1 METYET
7 IGVAVRQ
14 HDAIRLS
21 VKAGEPATYYI
32 AAEWVP
38 RLFGRRTVPIYRLR
52 LAGDYVMPERIE
64 AGSASISSTGKS
76 VVVSVGYD
84 QMLIP
89 TRQLEVHYGRNLGE
103 TSKIIRRV
111 EAEVSAAA
119 SPCAPAAPVA
129 VV

>member
-7 IGVAVRQ
+7 IGIAVRQ
-14 HDAIRLS
+14 HDAIRLD
-21 VKAGEPATYYI
+21 VKAGEQATYYI

-52 LAGDYVMPERIE
+52 LVGNYVMPEQVPT
-64 AGSASISSTGKS
+64 GSASISSTGKS
-76 VVVSVGYD
+76 VIVSVGYD
-84 QMLIP
+84 QMLVP

-103 TSKIIRRV
+103 TSKIVRKIEGA
-111 EAEVSAAA
+111 EAPSPAAT
-119 SPCAPAAPVA
+119 APALA